1 MTATTSGSRTYHRA
15 RCRLLTG
22 MSTLS
27 RCAVAAVRRDLERAR
42 TVLRTEERLSGDR
55 RRALTDHLVWL
66 SGLVDSSLPVVS
78 PAAHALA
85 REALAYRSS
94 GERVR
99 RLELLAA
106 IEAFQ
111 RAVRPVEFWISL
123 GAMRELGNHVPWL
136 VDGIEIPPGPGLHVP
151 GTEEPERGRLTAS
164 TYRRT
169 RALLWGTLPLLAPR
183 QLTSEA

>member
-1 MTATTSGSRTYHRA
+1 M
-15 RCRLLTG
+15 TG

-42 TVLRTEERLSGDR
+42 TVLSTEERLSSDR

-66 SGLVDSSLPVVS
+66 SGLVDRSLPVVS

-85 REALAYRSS
+85 REAAAYRVS

-99 RLELLAA
+99 RLELLAS
-106 IEAFQ
+106 IEAFL
-111 RAVRPVEFWISL
+111 RAARPIEFWISL

-136 VDGIEIPPGPGLHVP
+136 VDGLSIPPGPGLHVLCA
-151 GTEEPERGRLTAS
+151 EEPERARLTAS

-169 RALLWGTLPLLAPR
+169 RALLWGTLPLLAPHR
-183 QLTSEA
+183 LISEA

>member
-1 MTATTSGSRTYHRA
+1 
-15 RCRLLTG
+15 

-66 SGLVDSSLPVVS
+66 SGLVDSGLPVVS

-85 REALAYRSS
+85 RDAAAYRVS

-99 RLELLAA
+99 RLELLATV
-106 IEAFQ
+106 EAFL
-111 RAVRPVEFWISL
+111 RAARPIEFWISL
-123 GAMRELGNHVPWL
+123 GAMRDLGSHVPWL
-136 VDGIEIPPGPGLHVP
+136 VDGLSIPPGPGLHLV
-151 GTEEPERGRLTAS
+151 GTEEPDRARMTAS